1 MKRLTSSMLPV
12 ALCMAFTTARAAA
25 GPGPVS
31 PITII
36 QGTTA
41 NEKATKIS
49 LMAVEEGVTKEIATS
64 EVNADHAFAF
74 ALTKPVEGFYY
85 LTYAPKD
92 LGTRIYVKAGDQLK
106 LKLEGNSFDQQAGSA
121 ENKLL
126 QQWDKVASPVTGPP
140 SRFDSTTFYSYF
152 PTLEATMPKIQAFK
166 KQFASPNKNFSNL
179 MKQAMDVD
187 VEYAAMRFLL
197 IPHSVHPKKEQY
209 PAYYNTIIKD
219 QKLCDD
225 NAMKLGN
232 VSAYI
237 SMYSTFRHLMNSEA
251 MGKMDAKDRFAQ
263 GLNGFCNE
271 HVKALYITNSL
282 GAYKTFDGLIEAI
295 TPYQKYLVT
304 DLEKKRYLDYEKS
317 VRKFAAGEAGFNF
330 SGETPEGKQVS
341 FNDLKGKV
349 VVVDVWATW
358 CGPCK
363 AELPFLQKLEE
374 EMEGKAVT
382 FVGCSVDEAKDKEK
396 WKQFVKEKEMKGVQM
411 FVNGWSEVTKFYGI
425 TGIPRFMVFDKEGKI
440 VTIDAPRPSTP
451 ELKALLEKLLA
462 KG

>member
-25 GPGPVS
+25 GPGPV
-31 PITII
+31 PTLTII

-41 NEKATKIS
+41 NEKATKIA

-85 LTYAPKD
+85 LALSPKD
-92 LGTRIYVKAGDQLK
+92 LGTRIYVKSGDQLK
-106 LKLEGNSFDQQAGSA
+106 MKLDGNSFEQQAGSA

-126 QQWDKVASPVTGPP
+126 QQWDKVAAPVTGPP
-140 SRFDSTTFYSYF
+140 SKFDSTTYYSYF
-152 PTLEATMPKIQAFK
+152 PTLEATLPKIQAFK
-166 KQFASPNKNFSNL
+166 KQFVSPNKNFANL

-187 VEYAAMRFLL
+187 VELAAMRFLL
-197 IPHSVHPKKEQY
+197 MPHAVHPKKEQY
-209 PAYYNTIIKD
+209 PAFYNTIIKD
-219 QKLCDD
+219 QKLCDE
-225 NAMKLGN
+225 NVMKLGN
-232 VSAYI
+232 IGHYI
-237 SMYSTFRHLMNSEA
+237 SMYNTFRYLMSANP
-251 MGKMDAKDRFAQ
+251 GAKIDPKERYAQ
-263 GLNGFCNE
+263 GVNGFCNE
-271 HVKALYITNSL
+271 HVKALFITNSL
-282 GAYKTFDGLIEAI
+282 AGYKTFEALTEAI
-295 TPYQKYLVT
+295 GPYQKYLVT
-304 DLEKKRYLDYEKS
+304 DLEKKRYTDYEKS
-317 VRKFAAGEAGFNF
+317 IRKFAAGEAGYNF

-341 FNDLKGKV
+341 FNDLKGKI

-396 WKQFVKEKEMKGVQM
+396 WKEFVKDKEMKGVQM
-411 FVNGWSEVTKFYGI
+411 FVSGWSEVTKFYGI
-425 TGIPRFMVFDKEGKI
+425 NGIPRFMVFDKDGKI